1 VDRDFRRSSADR
13 VRKDGDSG
21 SSLITVELPNVLC
34 SYTEDNPSLVLDEPC
49 KTVGDALAALGR
61 KSPGALDRI
70 MDERGEVRRHV
81 NLFVNGENVRFLD
94 GLSTPV
100 PNGATIF
107 VLAAVSGG

>member
-1 VDRDFRRSSADR
+1 M
-13 VRKDGDSG
+13 RKGG
-21 SSLITVELPNVLC
+21 NGGGSLITVELPNALC
-34 SYTEDNPSLVLDEPC
+34 SYTEQNPSLVLDEPC

-70 MDERGEVRRHV
+70 MDERGDVRRHV

-94 GLSTPV
+94 GLSTAV

>member
-1 VDRDFRRSSADR
+1 
-13 VRKDGDSG
+13 VREDWNSG
-21 SSLITVELPNVLC
+21 GSLITVELPNVLC
-34 SYTEDNPSLVLDEPC
+34 SYTDQNPSLVLDEAC
-49 KTVGDALAALGR
+49 ETVGDALAALGR

-94 GLSTPV
+94 GLGTAV

>member
-1 VDRDFRRSSADR
+1 M
-13 VRKDGDSG
+13 RKDGDSG

>member
-1 VDRDFRRSSADR
+1 MCENGNGGF
-13 VRKDGDSG
+13 
-21 SSLITVELPNVLC
+21 SLITVELPNVLC
-34 SYTEDNPSLVLDEPC
+34 SYTDQNPSLILDEPC
-49 KTVGDALAALGR
+49 ETVGDALAALGR

-70 MDERGEVRRHV
+70 MDERGDVRRHV

-94 GLSTPV
+94 GLKTAV

>member
-1 VDRDFRRSSADR
+1 M
-13 VRKDGDSG
+13 RKDGDSG
-21 SSLITVELPNVLC
+21 GSLITVELPNVLC

-70 MDERGEVRRHV
+70 MDERGSVRRHD

-100 PNGATIF
+100 PDGATIF

>member
-1 VDRDFRRSSADR
+1 M
-13 VRKDGDSG
+13 RKDGDSG
-21 SSLITVELPNVLC
+21 GSLITVELPNVLC

-70 MDERGEVRRHV
+70 MDERGSVRRHV

-100 PNGATIF
+100 PDGATIF

>member
-1 VDRDFRRSSADR
+1 M
-13 VRKDGDSG
+13 RKDGDSG
-21 SSLITVELPNVLC
+21 GSLITLELPNVLC

-70 MDERGEVRRHV
+70 MDERGSVRRHV

-100 PNGATIF
+100 PDGATIF

>member
-1 VDRDFRRSSADR
+1 
-13 VRKDGDSG
+13 VRKGGDGG
-21 SSLITVELPNVLC
+21 GGLITVELPNALC
-34 SYTEDNPSLVLDEPC
+34 SYTEQNPSLVLDEPC

-70 MDERGEVRRHV
+70 MDERGDVRRHV

-94 GLSTPV
+94 GLGTAV

>member
-1 VDRDFRRSSADR
+1 VCKNGNGGF
-13 VRKDGDSG
+13 
-21 SSLITVELPNVLC
+21 SLITVELPNVLC
-34 SYTEDNPSLVLDEPC
+34 SYTDQNPSLILDEPC
-49 KTVGDALAALGR
+49 ETVGDALAALGR

-70 MDERGEVRRHV
+70 MDERGDVRRHV

-94 GLSTPV
+94 GLKTPV

>member
-1 VDRDFRRSSADR
+1 M
-13 VRKDGDSG
+13 
-21 SSLITVELPNVLC
+21 ITVELPNVLC
-34 SYTEDNPSLVLDEPC
+34 SYTDQNPSLVLEEPC

-70 MDERGEVRRHV
+70 MDERGDVRRHV

-94 GLSTPV
+94 GLSTAV
-100 PNGATIF
+100 PSGATIF